1 MSLLQ
6 RLFVVVNNKFA
17 SGTAGIS
24 QQYCMPLNKEMLMF
38 NLKDDDKEKLR
49 SAYKKTVKITN
60 TLAVWCAVIYLAY
73 SYGKQAGSSGCDYD
87 VG

>member
-1 MSLLQ
+1 
-6 RLFVVVNNKFA
+6 
-17 SGTAGIS
+17 
-24 QQYCMPLNKEMLMF
+24 MF